1 MTNHLRTAI
10 ATFIMATAM
19 TPAMV
24 LAQSTY
30 PVNFDEDEA
39 SSHLLRHT
47 NAVQLTSSYGTQ
59 TVQVNQKKEKRMY
72 IKRLDDCLRAKIG
85 ETVTAGFDWSG
96 TWMCGY
102 AYIDFGKDGS
112 YDVDYD
118 DNGVNAMKDLM
129 TYSMY
134 KNKDSKGATVSGE
147 PSINPPSFT
156 IPSDVKP
163 GIYRMRYKVDWDCV
177 DPGGN
182 TLSGNDIKKNG
193 GVIVDTRIN
202 VHGETAHVTVKG
214 ADYKKGTLSLADY
227 SAELNNQDV
236 EFGKDLTIAVV
247 MKDGYDFSSL
257 SIKHGY
263 CLDGEAVVDGLRQW
277 QENTIMAYTA
287 KDDKITIPASY
298 IDGDVEITVN
308 FAAEGTT
315 SGDNYALNF
324 EKDLNQ
330 ADPTANNLSEI
341 FVTNKA
347 GKKSAIAVP
356 TGTTVYRDALTK
368 EVNAKPG
375 DVLTPGITFTG
386 NTDLGAYLYIDYN
399 QDAAFTTPLD
409 ETGKP
414 VVGSEIVS
422 FSSYKGKNSN
432 GEAAGATSAM
442 PSFTIPDDLPTGV
455 YRARLKID
463 KENIDPAGDYS
474 MTDALH
480 INHYNGY
487 IVDFLLNIHNDKG
500 SLDID
505 ARGGHIVGNGNSG
518 VSETVEFGSQLS
530 LMPLAPA
537 AGYNVKSI
545 AVRHGHN
552 LDGEQFVN
560 GNRQWDEYE
569 VSDAKAGEGFTIDAD
584 KVNGDV
590 RVSAKFEADGTEE
603 YKLRFADEFDGKDY
617 SLPDAGVWHNCT
629 RESPTWKRFTS
640 QTAEGQQKTAFIRD
654 GKLVTRC
661 IKNTIA
667 EEGDVE
673 MISGAIESSD
683 KMYFTYGRVE
693 GRLRTT
699 PHVGNFPAFWLMPQD
714 NSAGWPNAGE
724 IDIWEQIDTEN
735 KTYHTVHTHCT
746 HDLHLALPNSGSTH
760 TNAADYHVITLDWT
774 PTLLTWY
781 VDGTK
786 AFSYAKTKLS
796 FLLEKG
802 QWPYD
807 KPFYLILNQSV
818 GNGSWAKNC
827 DVNFEYETLFDYVR
841 LYQKDGEGD
850 ITSAVKDV
858 KTSGSALDV
867 YAQQGGL
874 LLVAPEAQKADV
886 YSISGTRVFSGLVQ
900 GNRFVSLTK
909 GVYVVAGK
917 KIVVK

>member
-59 TVQVNQKKEKRMY
+59 TVEVNQKKEKRMY

-85 ETVTAGFDWSG
+85 ETVTAGFDWNG

-102 AYIDFGKDGS
+102 AYIDFGKDGR

-214 ADYKKGTLSLADY
+214 ADEKKGTLSLADY

-236 EFGKDLTIAVV
+236 EFGKDLTIAIAI
-247 MKDGYDFSSL
+247 KDGYNFSSL
-257 SIKHGY
+257 KVKHGY

-287 KDDKITIPASY
+287 KGDKITIPASY

-308 FAAEGTT
+308 FAAEGAT

-324 EKDLNQ
+324 EKDLAQMN
-330 ADPTANNLSEI
+330 PTANSLTEFSI
-341 FVTNKA
+341 TNKA
-347 GKKSAIAVP
+347 GKKSAIAIP
-356 TGTTVYRDALTK
+356 EGTTVYRDALTK

-375 DVLTPGITFTG
+375 DVLTPGIAFTG
-386 NTDLGAYLYIDYN
+386 DTEMGAYLYIDYN

-463 KENIDPAGDYS
+463 NNIDPAGDYNAS
-474 MTDALH
+474 DALH

-518 VSETVEFGSQLS
+518 VGETVEFGSQLS

-617 SLPDAGVWHNCT
+617 SLPDANVWHNCT

-640 QTAEGQQKTAFIRD
+640 QSAEGQQKTAFIRD

-667 EEGDVE
+667 EEGDVD

-746 HDLHLALPNSGSTH
+746 YDLHLALPNSGSAY

-774 PTLLTWY
+774 PELLTWY

-786 AFSYAKTKLS
+786 AFSYAKTNQS
-796 FLLEKG
+796 YLLEKG

-850 ITSAVKDV
+850 ITTSVKDV
-858 KTSGSALDV
+858 KTNGSALDA

-874 LLVAPEAQKADV
+874 LLVAPEAQKVDV

-909 GVYVVAGK
+909 GVYIVAGK

>member
-10 ATFIMATAM
+10 ATFILTAAI
-19 TPAMV
+19 TPATM
-24 LAQSTY
+24 LAQSAY
-30 PVNFDEDEA
+30 PVNFDENEA
-39 SSHLLRHT
+39 STRTGRYT
-47 NAVQLTSSYGTQ
+47 NAILLSSSYGTQ
-59 TVQVNQKKEKRMY
+59 TVEVNQKKEKRMY

-85 ETVTAGFDWSG
+85 ETVSVGFNWKG

-102 AYIDFGKDGS
+102 AYIDFGKDGR

-214 ADYKKGTLSLADY
+214 ADEKKGTLSLADY

-236 EFGKDLTIAVV
+236 EFGKDLTIAIAI
-247 MKDGYDFSSL
+247 KDGYNFSSL
-257 SIKHGY
+257 KVKHGY
-263 CLDGEAVVDGLRQW
+263 GLDGEAVVDGLRQW

-287 KDDKITIPASY
+287 KGDKITIPASY

-308 FAAEGTT
+308 FAAEGAT

-324 EKDLNQ
+324 EKDLAQMN
-330 ADPTANNLSEI
+330 PTANSLTEFSI
-341 FVTNKA
+341 TNKA
-347 GKKSAIAVP
+347 GKKSAIAIP
-356 TGTTVYRDALTK
+356 EGTTVYRDALTK

-375 DVLTPGITFTG
+375 DVLTPCIAFTG
-386 NTDLGAYLYIDYN
+386 DTEMGAYLYIDYN
-399 QDAAFTTPLD
+399 QDAAFTMPLD

-463 KENIDPAGDYS
+463 NNNIDPAGDYNAS
-474 MTDALH
+474 DALH

-518 VSETVEFGSQLS
+518 VGETVEFGSQLS

-569 VSDAKAGEGFTIDAD
+569 VSDAKAGEGFTIDAAN
-584 KVNGDV
+584 VNGDV
-590 RVSAKFEADGTEE
+590 RVLAQFEADGTEE

-667 EEGDVE
+667 EEGDVD

-746 HDLHLALPNSGSTH
+746 YDLHLALPNSGSTY

-774 PTLLTWY
+774 PELLTWY

-786 AFSYAKTKLS
+786 AFSYAKTKQS
-796 FLLEKG
+796 YLLEKG

-858 KTSGSALDV
+858 KTSGYALDA

-874 LLVAPEAQKADV
+874 LLVAPEAQKVDV

-909 GVYVVAGK
+909 GVYIVAGK

>member
-1 MTNHLRTAI
+1 MTNNLRTAI
-10 ATFIMATAM
+10 ATFILTAAI
-19 TPAMV
+19 TPATM
-24 LAQSTY
+24 LAQSAY
-30 PVNFDEDEA
+30 PVNFDENEA
-39 SSHLLRHT
+39 ATRTGRYT
-47 NAVQLTSSYGTQ
+47 NAIMLTSSYGAQ
-59 TVQVNQKKEKRMY
+59 KVEVNQKKEKLLY

-85 ETVTAGFDWSG
+85 ETVTAGFDWNG

-134 KNKDSKGATVSGE
+134 KNKDSNGATVSGA
-147 PSINPPSFT
+147 PNINPPSFT

-182 TLSGNDIKKNG
+182 MLSGNDIKKNG

-214 ADYKKGTLSLADY
+214 ADEKKGTLSLADY

-236 EFGKDLTIAVV
+236 EFGKDLTIAVNV
-247 MKDGYDFSSL
+247 KDGYNFSSL
-257 SIKHGY
+257 KVKHGY
-263 CLDGEAVVDGLRQW
+263 GLDGEAVVDGLRQW
-277 QENTIMAYTA
+277 EENTIMAYTA
-287 KDDKITIPASY
+287 KGDKITIPASY

-324 EKDLNQ
+324 EKDLAQMN
-330 ADPTANNLSEI
+330 PTANSLTEFSI
-341 FVTNKA
+341 TNKA
-347 GKKSAIAVP
+347 GKKSAIAIP
-356 TGTTVYRDALTK
+356 EGTTVYRDALTK

-375 DVLTPGITFTG
+375 DVLTPGIAFTG
-386 NTDLGAYLYIDYN
+386 NTELGAYLYIDYN

-414 VVGSEIVS
+414 VVGSELVS

-432 GEAAGATSAM
+432 GEAAGATTAM

-463 KENIDPAGDYS
+463 NNDIDPAGDYNAS
-474 MTDALH
+474 DALH

-518 VSETVEFGSQLS
+518 VGETVEFGSQLS

-617 SLPDAGVWHNCT
+617 SQPDAGVWHNCT

-746 HDLHLALPNSGSTH
+746 YDLHLALPNSGSTH

-786 AFSYAKTKLS
+786 AFSYAKTKQS
-796 FLLEKG
+796 HLLEKG

-874 LLVAPEAQKADV
+874 LLVAPEAQKVDV
-886 YSISGTRVFSGLVQ
+886 YSISGTRIFSGLVQ
-900 GNRFVSLTK
+900 GNRFVSLNK

>member
-102 AYIDFGKDGS
+102 AYIDFGKDGN

-214 ADYKKGTLSLADY
+214 ADEKKGTLSLADY

-236 EFGKDLTIAVV
+236 EFGKDLTIAVC
-247 MKDGYDFSSL
+247 MKDGYNFSSL

-287 KDDKITIPASY
+287 KDDKITIPARY

-386 NTDLGAYLYIDYN
+386 NTELGAYLYIDYN

-569 VSDAKAGEGFTIDAD
+569 VSDAKAGEGFTIDTD

-786 AFSYAKTKLS
+786 AFSYAKTKQS
-796 FLLEKG
+796 FLLERG

-874 LLVAPEAQKADV
+874 LLVAPEAQKVDV
-886 YSISGTRVFSGLVQ
+886 YSISGTRIFSGLVQ

-917 KIVVK
+917 KIVLK

>member
-10 ATFIMATAM
+10 ATFIFATAM

-30 PVNFDEDEA
+30 PVNFDEDEP

-59 TVQVNQKKEKRMY
+59 TVEVNQKKVKRMY

-102 AYIDFGKDGS
+102 AYIDFGKDGN

-214 ADYKKGTLSLADY
+214 ADEKKGTLTLADY

-236 EFGKDLTIAVV
+236 EFGKDLTIAVSV
-247 MKDGYDFSSL
+247 KDGYNFSSL

-287 KDDKITIPASY
+287 KGDKLTIPASY

-315 SGDNYALNF
+315 SGSNYALNF

-330 ADPTANNLSEI
+330 SDPTANNLSEI
-341 FVTNKA
+341 FVTNKS

-375 DVLTPGITFTG
+375 DELTPGITFTG
-386 NTDLGAYLYIDYN
+386 DTELGAYLYIDYN
-399 QDAAFTTPLD
+399 QDAAFTTSLD

-414 VVGSEIVS
+414 VVGSELVS
-422 FSSYKGKNSN
+422 FSSYRGKNSK
-432 GEAAGATSAM
+432 GEAAGVTTAM

-463 KENIDPAGDYS
+463 NNDIDPAGDYS
-474 MTDALH
+474 MSDALH

-500 SLDID
+500 RLDID
-505 ARGGHIVGNGNSG
+505 SRGGHIVGNGNSG
-518 VSETVEFGSQLS
+518 VGETVDFGSQLS

-617 SLPDAGVWHNCT
+617 SLPDADVWHNCT
-629 RESPTWKRFTS
+629 RESPTWKRFTAQS
-640 QTAEGQQKTAFIRD
+640 AEGQQKTAFIRD

-667 EEGDVE
+667 EEGDVD

-746 HDLHLALPNSGSTH
+746 YDLHLALPNSGSAY

-774 PTLLTWY
+774 PELLTWY

-786 AFSYAKTKLS
+786 AFSYAKTNQS
-796 FLLEKG
+796 YLLEKG

-850 ITSAVKDV
+850 ITTSVKDV
-858 KTSGSALDV
+858 KTNGSALDV

-874 LLVAPEAQKADV
+874 LLVAPEAQKVDV

>member
-30 PVNFDEDEA
+30 PVNFDENEA
-39 SSHLLRHT
+39 SSNLLRHT

-147 PSINPPSFT
+147 PSINPPSLT
-156 IPSDVKP
+156 LPSDVKP

-214 ADYKKGTLSLADY
+214 ADEKKGTLSLADY

-236 EFGKDLTIAVV
+236 EFGKDLNIAVNV
-247 MKDGYDFSSL
+247 KDGYNFSSL

-277 QENTIMAYTA
+277 EENTIMAYTA
-287 KDDKITIPASY
+287 KGDKITIPVSY

-330 ADPTANNLSEI
+330 VDPTANNLSEI

-356 TGTTVYRDALTK
+356 TGTTVYRNALTK

-386 NTDLGAYLYIDYN
+386 DTELGAYLYIDYN

-432 GEAAGATSAM
+432 GEAAGATTAM

-463 KENIDPAGDYS
+463 NNDIDPAGDYNAS
-474 MTDALH
+474 DALH
-480 INHYNGY
+480 INHYIGY
-487 IVDFLLNIHNDKG
+487 IVDFLLKILNDKG

-505 ARGGHIVGNGNSG
+505 SSCCHIVGNGKRG
-518 VSETVEFGSQLS
+518 VGETVEFGSQLS

-545 AVRHGHN
+545 TVRHGHN

-569 VSDAKAGEGFTIDAD
+569 VSDAKAGEGFTIDAAN
-584 KVNGDV
+584 VNGDV

-603 YKLRFADEFDGKDY
+603 YILRFADEFDGKDY
-617 SLPDAGVWHNCT
+617 SQPDAGVWHNST

-661 IKNTIA
+661 IKDTIA

-746 HDLHLALPNSGSTH
+746 YDLHLALPNSGSTY

-786 AFSYAKTKLS
+786 AFSYAKTKQS
-796 FLLEKG
+796 YLLEKG

-858 KTSGSALDV
+858 KTSGFALDA

>member
-1 MTNHLRTAI
+1 
-10 ATFIMATAM
+10 M

-30 PVNFDEDEA
+30 PVNFDEDEP

-59 TVQVNQKKEKRMY
+59 TVEVNQKKEKRMY

-102 AYIDFGKDGS
+102 AYIDFGKDGN

-214 ADYKKGTLSLADY
+214 ADEKKGTLSLADY

-236 EFGKDLTIAVV
+236 EFGKDLTIAVNV
-247 MKDGYDFSSL
+247 KDGYNFSSL

-287 KDDKITIPASY
+287 KGDKITIPASY

-315 SGDNYALNF
+315 SGSNYALNF

-330 ADPTANNLSEI
+330 SDPTANNLSEI
-341 FVTNKA
+341 FVTNKS

-375 DVLTPGITFTG
+375 DELTPGITFTG
-386 NTDLGAYLYIDYN
+386 NTELGAYLYIDYN
-399 QDAAFTTPLD
+399 QDAAFTTSLD
-409 ETGKP
+409 EAGKP
-414 VVGSEIVS
+414 VVGSELVS
-422 FSSYKGKNSN
+422 FSAYKGKNSK
-432 GEAAGATSAM
+432 GEAAGVTTAM

-463 KENIDPAGDYS
+463 NNDIDPAGDYS

-480 INHYNGY
+480 IDNYNGY

-505 ARGGHIVGNGNSG
+505 SRGGHIVGNGNSG
-518 VSETVEFGSQLS
+518 VGETVDFSSQLS

-569 VSDAKAGEGFTIDAD
+569 VSNAKAGEGFTIDAD

-617 SLPDAGVWHNCT
+617 SLPDADVWHNCT

-640 QTAEGQQKTAFIRD
+640 QSAEGQQKTAFIRD

-667 EEGDVE
+667 EEGDVD

-746 HDLHLALPNSGSTH
+746 YDLHLALPNSGSTY

-774 PTLLTWY
+774 PELLTWY

-786 AFSYAKTKLS
+786 AFSYAKTNQS
-796 FLLEKG
+796 YLLEKG

-850 ITSAVKDV
+850 ITSSVKDV
-858 KTSGSALDV
+858 KTNGSALDV

-874 LLVAPEAQKADV
+874 LLVAPEAQKVDV

>member
-1 MTNHLRTAI
+1 MTNNLRTAI
-10 ATFIMATAM
+10 ATFILTAAI
-19 TPAMV
+19 TPATM
-24 LAQSTY
+24 LAQSAY
-30 PVNFDEDEA
+30 PVNFDENEA
-39 SSHLLRHT
+39 ATRTGRYT
-47 NAVQLTSSYGTQ
+47 NAIMLTSSYGAQ
-59 TVQVNQKKEKRMY
+59 KVEVNQKKEKLLY

-85 ETVTAGFDWSG
+85 ETVTAGFDWNG

-134 KNKDSKGATVSGE
+134 KNKDSKGATVSGA

-214 ADYKKGTLSLADY
+214 ADKKKGTLSLADY

-236 EFGKDLTIAVV
+236 EFGKDLTIAIAV
-247 MKDGYDFSSL
+247 KDGYNFSSL

-277 QENTIMAYTA
+277 EENTIMAYTA
-287 KDDKITIPASY
+287 KGDKITIPASY

-324 EKDLNQ
+324 EKDLAQSN
-330 ADPTANNLSEI
+330 PTANSLTEFSI
-341 FVTNKA
+341 TNKA
-347 GKKSAIAVP
+347 GKKSAIAIP
-356 TGTTVYRDALTK
+356 EGTTVYRDALTK

-386 NTDLGAYLYIDYN
+386 NTELGAYLYIDYN

-409 ETGKP
+409 ETRKP

-432 GEAAGATSAM
+432 GEAAGATTAM

-463 KENIDPAGDYS
+463 NNDIDPAGDYS
-474 MTDALH
+474 MSDALH

-505 ARGGHIVGNGNSG
+505 SRGGHIVGNGNSG
-518 VSETVEFGSQLS
+518 VGETVEFGSQLS

-617 SLPDAGVWHNCT
+617 SLPNAGVWHNCT
-629 RESPTWKRFTS
+629 RESPTWKRFTA

-746 HDLHLALPNSGSTH
+746 YDLHLALPNSGSTH

-786 AFSYAKTKLS
+786 AFSYAKTKQS
-796 FLLEKG
+796 YLLEKG

-874 LLVAPEAQKADV
+874 LLVAPEAQKVDV

>member
-30 PVNFDEDEA
+30 PVNFDENEA

-287 KDDKITIPASY
+287 KDDKITIPARY

-432 GEAAGATSAM
+432 GEAAGATTAM

-786 AFSYAKTKLS
+786 AFSYAKTKQS

-874 LLVAPEAQKADV
+874 LLVAPEAQKVDV

>member
-214 ADYKKGTLSLADY
+214 TDEKKGTLSLADY

-236 EFGKDLTIAVV
+236 EFGKDLTIAVC
-247 MKDGYDFSSL
+247 MKDGYYFSSL

-386 NTDLGAYLYIDYN
+386 NTELGAYLYIDYN

-463 KENIDPAGDYS
+463 KNNIDPAGDYS
-474 MTDALH
+474 MSDALH
-480 INHYNGY
+480 IDNYNGY

-786 AFSYAKTKLS
+786 AFSYAKTKQS
-796 FLLEKG
+796 FLLERG

-874 LLVAPEAQKADV
+874 LLVAPEAQKVDV